1 MGGRSV
7 NEADRAVAARVK
19 AARIAAGLSQT
30 QLAKALGITFQ
41 QVQKYERMSNR
52 WSAGML
58 QLAADRIGVQ
68 VADFFEPVVA
78 MREPPQPTVAQAE
91 ARLIAASYALAE
103 AKAREAAAL
112 QVAA

>member
-7 NEADRAVAARVK
+7 NEADLRVADRVKKARV
-19 AARIAAGLSQT
+19 AAGLSQV
-30 QLAKALGITFQ
+30 QIAKALEISFQ
-41 QVQKYERMSNR
+41 QVQKYENGKNR

-58 QLAADRIGVQ
+58 QLAADRIGVP
-68 VADFFEPVVA
+68 VADFFEPSTAVPEA
-78 MREPPQPTVAQAE
+78 PPQTVAQAE
-91 ARLIAASYALAE
+91 ARFIAASYALAE